1 MSRTRKIALS
11 ITLVVGLG
19 LGTTACFED
28 DATVASENVSKA
40 ADNFEVNRR
49 IVMINTM
56 TDKYLLE
63 VKGAC
68 SIDVDSED
76 SQLEVICKTGKDEYV
91 KEFFGLSRNVTYTVE
106 QGEPVKAS
114 AYHYRK
120 TFKPQSILPDVDF
133 RGSVE
138 DNPLRSQP

>member
-1 MSRTRKIALS
+1 MNLKRATA
-11 ITLVVGLG
+11 TAALVVATGL
-19 LGTTACFED
+19 TAVACTS
-28 DATVASENVSKA
+28 DAEVASENVSEA

-49 IVMINTM
+49 IVMINTI

-68 SIDVDSED
+68 SIEVDSED
-76 SQLEVICKTGKDEYV
+76 SQLEVICKTGKDSYV

-133 RGSVE
+133 RGST
-138 DNPLRSQP
+138 DDGPRSQ

>member
-1 MSRTRKIALS
+1 MRKSRIVAATLAA
-11 ITLVVGLG
+11 ITLGI
-19 LGTTACFED
+19 TATACSS
-28 DATVASENVSKA
+28 DADVASENVSKA

-49 IVMINTM
+49 IVVFNGI

-63 VKGAC
+63 IEGAC
-68 SIDVDSED
+68 SLTVDSKD
-76 SQLEVICKTGKDEYV
+76 SQLELICKTGPGEYV
-91 KEFFGLSRNVTYTVE
+91 KDFVGLSDNVSYFVE

-133 RGSVE
+133 RGST
-138 DNPLRSQP
+138 DDTPRNQ